1 MKRMLLVFVVIF
13 NSLYLFSQTDYYNET
28 KTFEESDYTYKA
40 DVHSWGEIYLYNA
53 SNAWIGKKQVYKSTG
68 KSFDFLNESLDYF
81 DHASWLVGKENIR
94 MILNR
99 TLSRDEKR
107 MIGDK
112 EIILNMYVNSTTGKI
127 DDVCFDFFEDSPY
140 RFIPISIY
148 RKIELDIKQNIQLT
162 LTDEGRKLNYVFW
175 WTAVTPG
182 L

>member
-1 MKRMLLVFVVIF
+1 M
-13 NSLYLFSQTDYYNET
+13 
-28 KTFEESDYTYKA
+28 YKA
-40 DVHSWGEIYLYNA
+40 
-53 SNAWIGKKQVYKSTG
+53 TG

-81 DHASWLVGKENIR
+81 DHASWLVGKENIQV
-94 MILNR
+94 ILNR
-99 TLSRDEKR
+99 TLSKDEKR

-140 RFIPISIY
+140 RFIPVSIY